1 MSQVIRKYA
10 GGGSTS
16 KSDVAP
22 LKILG
27 QYYDPESFK
36 REVLGSK
43 ARSYARAMGFNSEQ
57 TNQFMTDLKDHVD
70 RILSGTMTATDE
82 GTLINTDGSWRNTGK
97 YAESK
102 KFLGIGK
109 GLTEEQLR
117 NNRSIDVTNYLINSL
132 QAGAFYN
139 ANYNSPK
146 EYSLN
151 FDNLFQTKFHPGIDF
166 STYVK
171 DWDSLDTN
179 DQSTGKRGITNRL
192 KNIGSLLLE
201 EADKL
206 DNDSDYRRQFSWR
219 GWEDKWEGRQ
229 KPFTSKLRDAA
240 RRLSD
245 GEYSDDDKRYL
256 ASIGVNLNKY
266 LSTTDEESN
275 RSNRRIEEA
284 DERKRDNITKHDNA
298 FQSAL
303 PWQTNT
309 PILWWDGTSYTYNS
323 PEYNDL
329 YNNNTEAREYID
341 SVYNNGLATKLSPDV
356 YYDGYNLPSALNG
369 YDYAVDISDYFP
381 ILNNSKSYVL
391 RKDPIDPST
400 AAVYIKGKRYSIQK
414 ADDNRY
420 YAVPFGW
427 KGENI
432 ILGNINPNAE
442 AYLLAGQ
449 QYTPSFF
456 EGLDLNNTEHLSKYF
471 SGKFSRKLQDHF
483 RDAQLLYNWYLGGK
497 GKAIGSGNRKAIR
510 LEKTSKGYILYL
522 DVPGYGKVKYY
533 LKDNPGNRKLRYS
546 DLKSV
551 ARTVYN
557 KNGGVLKAQ
566 AGVRL
571 SIPEV
576 ASSVP
581 EINVTPE
588 KKNNT
593 YPQLYASLSG
603 KENVRNQFLAQ
614 DQLTAT
620 DIVRLGS
627 AITDLTSAVAGFVP
641 GLNIASTVTGAA
653 SSLTDFGADM
663 VDLVNDRKGASFWDS
678 IGNLGLNLGMDAV
691 SLLPGLKSFKATSA
705 LRRIAS
711 YVPHIAGAIQ
721 TYNLITDENLR
732 KSVGET
738 LTKIKDLDI
747 SRLNTQDFRN
757 LAYVGRTILGLK
769 GAYGQVTSKGSRTT
783 GNVEVRGTVKV
794 NGETKRITAT
804 IPKDEIK
811 TFSKND
817 KVAREALAEVANKE
831 FGKPKTDTDEGISF
845 SSKDIT
851 LSTNNFGKVRTTKV
865 RETVNNN
872 YSPRKAF
879 EGWFG
884 SKGKD
889 WRFSDYRLSR
899 SSNFWAR
906 QYGFESPSDRLN
918 RITSERNNIH
928 KDIKNKGIVQY
939 VKDEAARN
947 SEVAEKIKG
956 KSDEEI
962 LKIFSDKE
970 QLDNF
975 VESALHRRFP
985 NLVLGINK
993 DNGSVLIRTR
1003 SGENKTASSFN
1014 SLERY
1019 NRFLQNHD
1027 NRVKSEVDRYH
1038 ELQRKDR
1045 ERTTESEKVFRREG
1059 ARIRN
1064 YREAARQAEAQN
1076 NELIEKRLKEIA
1088 DERTRYLINKY
1099 YTSRVITPVGDM
1111 IPRVR
1116 IRRPL
1121 YGKARQRKQ
1130 EMYDKLFGPIV
1141 ERDTKIV
1148 KTQSEERR
1156 GVKNKQRREASERNY
1171 YRYADIIGRTV
1182 VKKWNKMN
1190 PSTKRKFIQEN
1201 KEFFDQSIR
1210 EYRAEEYFRNLYP
1223 EAKSFSFG
1231 GVLARYKSGGILV
1244 PKFQNSG
1251 AVTVNYLDW
1260 TNPFIDDVTFSEVNG
1275 IDPNQK
1281 FEGWS
1286 GTSNTRTWNKG
1297 NPTLNYPQNWY
1308 NSAHISQ
1315 ANIGTQDVIDE
1326 RNRYY
1331 ESNNH
1336 GNIFGDVVKAYDN
1349 WFKTNPNGT
1358 IEDYIKY
1365 YNDSVSQLRAW
1376 AKDKSRL
1383 PYGSTNQKDN
1393 NRLFNTIYGSYTVGY
1408 DPKQEDILGA
1418 GTYRRTPNQFDSL
1431 NDYAEYRQGDIGGQK
1446 VWIDNAGYLHT
1457 GEFGKVVTPDEPD
1470 PTKKVV
1476 DVEKP
1481 DSAGDPKIKTTSGMK
1496 IDPGSML
1503 GLTEVI
1509 AGSAAN
1515 TQATKKLL
1523 ESRPTL
1529 EQASWINRYIFGNYP
1544 ALARAAQSAGD
1555 LNMQASIPISP
1566 DAALAYAARQEA
1578 NAKGRQLIDS
1588 GNNQNFET
1596 YWKSRENVQQGNE
1609 INETNAINTANENAA
1624 AANAMHN
1631 ARLKWQADLITS
1643 NIAGNIKPWLSE
1655 QRSYINQNDMM
1666 RRRAELDYGTR
1677 LATLQAQD
1685 SQNRLMQSYLA
1696 KAKSSGIDTDGKTDE
1711 AILSEYLNNNPQIK
1725 EEFERKLRSLQQ
1737 NAYRSQLELY
1747 TDINRIPVG
1756 LGLTYQPK
1764 RTYKYDPV
1772 LEEYVELNKKGG
1784 SLTASD
1790 KIKLQR
1796 LKDFNKKMLSDSKES
1811 IKSIRENQREFGKM
1825 YRSMSA
1831 GTLALIKRAIQ

>member
-10 GGGSTS
+10 SGGSTS

-43 ARSYARAMGFNSEQ
+43 ARSYARAMGFNNEQ

-70 RILSGTMTATDE
+70 RILGGTMTATDE
-82 GTLINTDGSWRNTGK
+82 GTLTNTDGSWRNTGK
-97 YAESK
+97 YAKSK

-132 QAGAFYN
+132 QAGAFSN

-166 STYVK
+166 STYVR
-171 DWDSLDTN
+171 DWDSLDTSN
-179 DQSTGKRGITNRL
+179 QSTGKRGITNRL
-192 KNIGSLLLE
+192 KSIGSLLLE
-201 EADKL
+201 EANKL
-206 DNDSDYRRQFSWR
+206 DNDSDYRRQFSWG

-229 KPFTSKLRDAA
+229 EPFTSKLRDAA
-240 RRLSD
+240 KRLSD

-256 ASIGVNLNKY
+256 ASIGVNLDKY
-266 LSTTDEESN
+266 LSTTDEETT
-275 RSNRRIEEA
+275 RRIEEA
-284 DERKRDNITKHDNA
+284 AKQKKQEEEAAIAQQKQDNITKYGNA
-298 FQSAL
+298 FQNAL
-303 PWQTNT
+303 PWQTDT
-309 PILWWDGTSYTYNS
+309 PILWWDGVSYKYGS
-323 PEYNDL
+323 PEYTNLYDSNADARAYIDEVTNANSAFSIDPDDIKRNYVYSQGFRYATDISSYFDSLKDSNHYIYVTRKDILNPTGSQVIYDGKAYTLSQDGNGDYMLKPLGRVDNVINLGKINPNGVGTPIKKYVDSDNYFQDKDLNDL
-329 YNNNTEAREYID
+329 NVYLDLWDGLGDLKGRGAYEFINEART
-341 SVYNNGLATKLSPDV
+341 L
-356 YYDGYNLPSALNG
+356 YDIFRSG
-369 YDYAVDISDYFP
+369 
-381 ILNNSKSYVL
+381 KS
-391 RKDPIDPST
+391 PIDPST
-400 AAVYIKGKRYSIQK
+400 GGRVIQFAEGDNGENILIVTIPGSGLYKFYIKG
-414 ADDNRY
+414 
-420 YAVPFGW
+420 
-427 KGENI
+427 
-432 ILGNINPNAE
+432 
-442 AYLLAGQ
+442 
-449 QYTPSFF
+449 TPDK
-456 EGLDLNNTEHLSKYF
+456 LKVNDL
-471 SGKFSRKLQDHF
+471 
-483 RDAQLLYNWYLGGK
+483 
-497 GKAIGSGNRKAIR
+497 IR
-510 LEKTSKGYILYL
+510 VEKE
-522 DVPGYGKVKYY
+522 P
-533 LKDNPGNRKLRYS
+533 LKK
-546 DLKSV
+546 
-551 ARTVYN
+551 
-557 KNGGVLKAQ
+557 KNGGILKAQ

-571 SIPEV
+571 S
-576 ASSVP
+576 VP
-581 EINVTPE
+581 KATVTPE
-588 KKNNT
+588 QPEQPAEKKDNT
-593 YPQLYASLSG
+593 YPNKLYASFSS
-603 KENVRNQFLAQ
+603 KENARNQFLTQ
-614 DQLTAT
+614 DKLTTT

-663 VDLVNDRKGASFWDS
+663 VDLANDRKGVSFLDS

-769 GAYGQVTSKGSRTT
+769 GAYGQITSRGSRAT
-783 GNVEVRGTVKV
+783 GDVEVKGTVKV

-811 TFSKND
+811 TFSRND
-817 KVAREALAEVANKE
+817 KVAREALVEAANKK
-831 FGKPKTDTDEGISF
+831 FGKPKTNTDEGISF

-851 LSTNNFGKVRTTKV
+851 LNTGNFGRVRTTEV
-865 RETVNNN
+865 RETVNNE
-872 YSPRKAF
+872 YAPRRAF

-884 SKGKD
+884 SRGKD
-889 WRFSDYRLSR
+889 WWFSDYRLSR
-899 SSNFWAR
+899 SNNFWAR
-906 QYGFESPSDRLN
+906 QYGLEGPNDRRK
-918 RITSERNNIH
+918 RIAEERERIH
-928 KDIKNKGIVQY
+928 TDIKNKGIVNY
-939 VKDEAARN
+939 VKEEAARN
-947 SEVAEKIKG
+947 SEVAKKIEG

-962 LKIFSDKE
+962 LEIFSNKN
-970 QLDNF
+970 QLDIF
-975 VESALHRRFP
+975 VLNTLYRKFPDLVTGLH
-985 NLVLGINK
+985 NK
-993 DNGSVLIRTR
+993 GAVGVRTR
-1003 SGENKTASSFN
+1003 AGRYRIASS
-1014 SLERY
+1014 SDAVERY
-1019 NRFLQNHD
+1019 SRLLQSHD
-1027 NRVKSEVDRYH
+1027 KRVRSEMDKYH

-1045 ERTTESEKVFRREG
+1045 ERTAAKQTE
-1059 ARIRN
+1059 I
-1064 YREAARQAEAQN
+1064 QN
-1076 NELIEKRLKEIA
+1076 NRLAEKRLKETA
-1088 DERTRYLINKY
+1088 AEERIKYLIDKY
-1099 YTSRVITPVGDM
+1099 YTSRIITPTDNIISDVK
-1111 IPRVR
+1111 

-1121 YGKARQRKQ
+1121 YGKARQSKQ
-1130 EMYDKLFGPIV
+1130 EMYDRLFGPIA
-1141 ERDTKIV
+1141 ERDFRMIKS
-1148 KTQSEERR
+1148 QSDKRR
-1156 GVKNKQRREASERNY
+1156 RIKNAQKREASERNY
-1171 YRYADIIGRTV
+1171 YRYADIIGRKTV
-1182 VKKWNKMN
+1182 TGWNRMHT
-1190 PSTKRKFIQEN
+1190 STKRKFIQEN
-1201 KEFFDQSIR
+1201 KEFFDQAIR

-1231 GVLARYKSGGILV
+1231 GVLAKYKSGGILI

-1251 AVTVNYLDW
+1251 VATVNYLDW

-1275 IDPNQK
+1275 IDPNQT

-1308 NSAHISQ
+1308 NSNHISQ
-1315 ANIGTQDVIDE
+1315 GNIGTQDVINE
-1326 RNRYY
+1326 RNKYY

-1336 GNIFGDVVKAYDN
+1336 GNIFGDVAKAYDN

-1358 IEDYIKY
+1358 VEDYLKY
-1365 YNDSVSQLRAW
+1365 YNDAVSRLRAW
-1376 AKDKSRL
+1376 AKDKSKQS
-1383 PYGSTNQKDN
+1383 YGTTGQTENNQ
-1393 NRLFNTIYGSYTVGY
+1393 LFNTIYRSYTVGY

-1431 NDYAEYRQGDIGGQK
+1431 NDYAEYRQGEIGGQK
-1446 VWIDNAGYLHT
+1446 VWIDNAGYLRM
-1457 GEFGKVVTPDEPD
+1457 GEFGKVVTPEDVTPDEPD
-1470 PTKKVV
+1470 NTKVRV
-1476 DVEKP
+1476 DTEKT
-1481 DSAGDPKIKTTSGMK
+1481 DSTRDPKVKTTGGMK

-1509 AGSAAN
+1509 AGLTAN
-1515 TQATKKLL
+1515 TQATKKLM
-1523 ESRPTL
+1523 ESKPTL
-1529 EQASWINRYIFGNYP
+1529 KQAPWINRYIFGNYP

-1555 LNMQASIPISP
+1555 LNTQASVPISS

-1588 GNNQNFET
+1588 GNQQNFET

-1624 AANAMHN
+1624 AANAMRN
-1631 ARLKWQADLITS
+1631 AKLKWQADLITS
-1643 NIAGNIKPWLSE
+1643 NVAGNIKPWLSE

-1666 RRRAELDYGTR
+1666 RRRAELDYGVK

-1696 KAKSSGIDTDGKTDE
+1696 KAKSSGIDTEGKTDE
-1711 AILSEYLNNNPQIK
+1711 AILSEYLNDNPQIK
-1725 EEFERKLRSLQQ
+1725 EGFEKELRSLQQ
-1737 NAYRSQLELY
+1737 SAYRRQLGLY
-1747 TDINRIPVG
+1747 TDLNRIPVG

-1764 RTYKYDPV
+1764 RTYEYDYG
-1772 LEEYVELNKKGG
+1772 LGEYVESNKKGG

-1790 KIKLQR
+1790 KMKLQR

-1811 IKSIRENQREFGKM
+1811 IKSIRENQKEFGRM

-1831 GTLALIKRAIQ
+1831 GTLALIKRAMQ